1 MAILKPKE
9 IAERSGVTVLTLQR
23 WDNNVTLKAYCAP
36 MLKVL
41 FLMKQL
47 LKEVMDNQV
56 DTIFITYKDSFIRF
70 GYDCFERLCK
80 MHNTEL

>member
-1 MAILKPKE
+1 MAILKTKE
-9 IAERSGVTVLTLQR
+9 IAERSGVTVLFLQL
-23 WDNNVTLKAYCAP
+23 WDNNGALKAYCAP

-56 DTIFITYKDSFIRF
+56 KSII
-70 GYDCFERLCK
+70 LCK
-80 MHNTEL
+80 ILYNVLPVSH